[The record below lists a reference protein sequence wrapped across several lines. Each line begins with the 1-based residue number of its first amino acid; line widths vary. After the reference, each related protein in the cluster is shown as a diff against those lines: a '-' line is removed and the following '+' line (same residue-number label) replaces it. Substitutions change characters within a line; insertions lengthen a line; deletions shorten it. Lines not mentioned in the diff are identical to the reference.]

1 MKKGDLIIFE
11 QGEYY
16 DYDCSA
22 PFIALRDFNI
32 KEVANIAKGMPSG
45 NISKSKSCE
54 DDVIEYLKTNKYIVE
69 APCKNIHLG
78 RYGDIDISGDLE

>member
-1 MKKGDLIIFE
+1 MKKDDVIIFE
-11 QGEYY
+11 QGDFYNY
-16 DYDCSA
+16 DFSE

-32 KEVANIAKGMPSG
+32 KEVENIVKGMPSVYIG
-45 NISKSKSCE
+45 KSKSCE
-54 DDVIEYLKTNKYIVE
+54 DDVVEYLKTNKYIVE